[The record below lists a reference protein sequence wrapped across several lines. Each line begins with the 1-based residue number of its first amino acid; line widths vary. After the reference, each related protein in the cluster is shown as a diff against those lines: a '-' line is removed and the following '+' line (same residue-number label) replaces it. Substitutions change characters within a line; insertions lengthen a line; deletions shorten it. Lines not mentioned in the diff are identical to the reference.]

1 MDSDYERDQ
10 IDDFQVGLD
19 RIDVSRWGM
28 IHSPAELTITRRTTG
43 ADVSFEGH
51 SVRIVTETATQLDAL
66 ILQDSF
72 LF

>member
-1 MDSDYERDQ
+1 
-10 IDDFQVGLD
+10 
-19 RIDVSRWGM
+19 M
-28 IHSPAELTITRRTTG
+28 IYSPAELTITRRPTG
-43 ADVSFEGH
+43 ADVSFEGD